1 MSASK
6 IAEKLSQSYA
16 ATQSLLDQVDLDLV
30 VYENPV
36 WRVRDVIWHLAVWD
50 RQVTQSIEAFQSGGQ
65 YAITEFDEI
74 NFNMDSIEDS
84 RQLTG
89 EQVEEESQQARR
101 QFIAAVERFREDQL
115 EADFLYPWGDES
127 GNVTQLVDYMVE
139 HDEEHR
145 QEIIGAA
152 N

>member
-6 IAEKLSQSYA
+6 IAEKLAQSYA
-16 ATQSLLDQVDLDLV
+16 ATQSLLDQADLEMV

-65 YAITEFDEI
+65 YAIPEFDEI
-74 NFNMDSIEDS
+74 NFNMDLIEES

-89 EQVEEESQQARR
+89 EQVVEESQQARR
-101 QFIAAVERFREDQL
+101 QFIAVVERFSEDQL

>member
-1 MSASK
+1 MSSSK
-6 IAEKLSQSYA
+6 IAAKLAQSYA
-16 ATQSLLDQVDLDLV
+16 DIQALLDQVDLELV

-36 WRVRDVIWHLAVWD
+36 WQVRDVIWHLSVWD

-65 YAITEFDEI
+65 YAIPDFDEI
-74 NFNMDSIEDS
+74 NFNKVSIEES

-89 EQVEEESQQARR
+89 EQVEEESRQARR
-101 QFIAAVERFREDQL
+101 RFIAAVERFSEGQL
-115 EADFLYPWGDES
+115 ESDFLYPWGDES
-127 GNVTQLVDYMVE
+127 GNVIQLVDYMVE

-145 QEIIGAA
+145 QEIISAA